1 MTTID
6 SDSESQDSDDGRR
19 FRFEATRKDDMLRL
33 HSQNKRRSPI
43 SKGSKYRS
51 RSMER
56 ISHNRRD
63 AGKMKQDR
71 DRKEANDRD
80 RRKNSKDRDSLR
92 DNKHDKSN
100 NKDSRHNSKGNIK
113 ELPDSKTLV
122 EGEKRCS
129 DSKNSNYRDS
139 KDSVRNSS
147 NSKDH
152 RNVKD
157 SRSREL
163 KNTSIRAPK
172 DTRAKETKEPKDQDE
187 KNFRDHLRD
196 RGRVPKRSRDASHER
211 LMTAKHGHRSR
222 EKHNSRDRSNNRDKT
237 KPMDDE
243 KIKTKNPPRKQCSKE
258 ASERKSLKRDTHS
271 PSKIL
276 EQIGSDSESDLGALD
291 PDVGPVMALDAL
303 EDCREMN
310 LSDFDIISDTEGT
323 SLDSSDAKSPTVK
336 GPIIR
341 GEILAPHYYGPKI
354 KKRVSRRQYERLV
367 KKQAAL
373 NTHRLEDIYKV
384 NPRNDNITPLAP
396 SNNNPSAVSDFLLGP
411 EASVSAVRDL
421 RGSHKREDENSKD
434 WSKEQDLEEDVYKLE
449 EKGEQDLRK
458 VNCLKLDK
466 LSLTSS
472 NNKEKSSRRNESL
485 SINKG
490 DEDHRGQ
497 IVDSE
502 IYGPVLPPKCLK
514 DLPSHPKT
522 RSGEVDKVVRK
533 PNVFREVAAPCHK
546 AEHGSSPNEMSQSLS
561 AKSYSTEIK
570 SDSENCDDFLPKDSC
585 SPVTFGKNTNEPR
598 DAIIGPSL
606 PPAFRLNS
614 ESPKSRSQTTYDP
627 SLLNHSAKVKEEIK
641 QTEAIGPSLPP
652 GFQRDYAL
660 NSTTSSDENSASH
673 QHPTISL
680 RSSVFG
686 PTLPPYLMKKVID
699 HSVEKSGSDSEDD
712 VLGPMPSDH
721 PAAIDSYI
729 QRQLEDRARR
739 MKSKLDGEDSIV
751 EKREEW
757 MLELPSVQA
766 ANLGLGKRQFRNKA
780 GPDMSDRSSWTD
792 TPADKARKKE
802 EKVLGKSKVADPARE
817 SEKLAI
823 QQRDKAMEEMAKK
836 HASKKR
842 KESLLEIHKKKLHKK
857 KKKEEKQAKE
867 AEKPTRRPFDRD
879 IDLQANR
886 FDEAQKK
893 SILKKAQLLNDR
905 FSRGESKYL

>member
-19 FRFEATRKDDMLRL
+19 FRFEATRKDDILRL
-33 HSQNKRRSPI
+33 HSENKRRSPV

-56 ISHNRRD
+56 SSHNRSD

-71 DRKEANDRD
+71 DRKEANDRV
-80 RRKNSKDRDSLR
+80 RRKNSRDRDSLR

-113 ELPDSKTLV
+113 ELPDLKTLL
-122 EGEKRCS
+122 EGEKRCG
-129 DSKNSNYRDS
+129 DSKNSNHRDG
-139 KDSVRNSS
+139 KDSVRNLS

-157 SRSREL
+157 SRSRDL
-163 KNTSIRAPK
+163 KNTGIRAPK
-172 DTRAKETKEPKDQDE
+172 DVRVKETKDPRDQDE
-187 KNFRDHLRD
+187 KNFKDYLRD
-196 RGRVPKRSRDASHER
+196 KGRVPKRSRDPSHDR
-211 LMTAKHGHRSR
+211 LMTAKHSHRSR
-222 EKHNSRDRSNNRDKT
+222 EKHDSRDRSNNRDKT

-243 KIKTKNPPRKQCSKE
+243 RTKAKNPPRKQCSKE
-258 ASERKSLKRDTHS
+258 ASEKKSLKRDNHS

-291 PDVGPVMALDAL
+291 PDVGPVMSLDAL

-323 SLDSSDAKSPTVK
+323 SPDSSDAKSSAVK

-373 NTHRLEDIYKV
+373 NTHRLEEIYKV

-411 EASVSAVRDL
+411 EVSVSAVRDL
-421 RGSHKREDENSKD
+421 RRSHKRDDENSKD
-434 WSKEQDLEEDVYKLE
+434 WSKEQDSEEDGYKLE
-449 EKGEQDLRK
+449 EKGDQDSRK
-458 VNCLKLDK
+458 LNCLQLHS
-466 LSLTSS
+466 LSLPSS
-472 NNKEKSSRRNESL
+472 NNTKKSSRRKESL
-485 SINKG
+485 SINKA
-490 DEDHRGQ
+490 DEDYRGQ
-497 IVDSE
+497 IVDNE
-502 IYGPVLPPKCLK
+502 IYGPVLPPKYRQ
-514 DLPSHPKT
+514 DLPSHPKI
-522 RSGEVDKVVRK
+522 RSGEVDTVVRK
-533 PNVFREVAAPCHK
+533 QNIFSEVAPCHK
-546 AEHGSSPNEMSQSLS
+546 AGHRSFPNEMSRSLS
-561 AKSYSTEIK
+561 ATSFSTETK
-570 SDSENCDDFLPKDSC
+570 SDSGNCDDFLPKDSS
-585 SPVTFGKNTNEPR
+585 SPVTFGNNTNEPR

-614 ESPKSRSQTTYDP
+614 ELPKSRSQATCGP
-627 SLLNHSAKVKEEIK
+627 SLLNDAAKVKEEIK
-641 QTEAIGPSLPP
+641 PTEVIGPSLPP
-652 GFQRDYAL
+652 GFQQDYAL
-660 NSTTSSDENSASH
+660 NSSTSSDEQSTSP
-673 QHPTISL
+673 QHPTISS

-686 PTLPPYLMKKVID
+686 PTLPPYLMNKVID
-699 HSVEKSGSDSEDD
+699 HTLEKSCSDSEDE
-712 VLGPMPSDH
+712 VLGPMPADH
-721 PAAIDSYI
+721 PAAIDNYI

-739 MKSKLDGEDSIV
+739 MKSKLAGQDSVV

-802 EKVLGKSKVADPARE
+802 EKVLGKTKVADPARE
-817 SEKLAI
+817 SQKLAI

-867 AEKPTRRPFDRD
+867 AAKPTRRPFDRD